1 MTAPDYEALFIEAQQ
16 AREASEIARNNAEG
30 RAAALYNAAVAMLR
44 APGPTAREALR
55 EAVAFFEACR
65 PPAPVGPVMID
76 DGPRPFTRAEFDAL
90 HARVEAAEARG
101 RQHDLRL
108 GVLEAGERKPKLP
121 KGPRPDPS
129 TPPGGEW

>member
-30 RAAALYNAAVAMLR
+30 RAAALYNAARLVLDR
-44 APGPTAREALR
+44 GVEGIAPLR

>member
-30 RAAALYNAAVAMLR
+30 RAAALYNAARLVLDR
-44 APGPTAREALR
+44 GVEGIAPLR
-55 EAVAFFEACR
+55 EAVAFFEACC